1 MPKQAGKGSGKSAP
15 KREPVE
21 AKRRA
26 RAPVMP
32 RERLQDVE
40 PEELY
45 DEIDGADGGMPSD
58 DSDPDRVSPEDIYRD
73 EAGEGVGGE
82 GLVRKRSRKTAISEA
97 EAESMKR
104 IQALLEKHMD
114 EEPPRKKGRQAGEKK
129 FDLVEHTA
137 DVGVQAYG
145 ETVSQAFENAALGM
159 FSIITDPARV
169 APNQDF
175 QVIVEG
181 ENLKELLQD
190 WLSQL
195 LILSQVQG
203 MLFSGFKVELKNED
217 GKFRLTGQAIGE
229 PVDPDRHV
237 YKTEIKAVTHH
248 MLEVHDNPPKVKV
261 LFDL

>member
-1 MPKQAGKGSGKSAP
+1 MPKDAKKGSGKSALRRGAEGP
-15 KREPVE
+15 KM
-21 AKRRA
+21 RA
-26 RAPVMP
+26 NAPAIRSV
-32 RERLQDVE
+32 RSQRVE

-45 DEIDGADGGMPSD
+45 EEMAGQEPSD
-58 DSDPDRVSPEDIYRD
+58 ESDPDRVAPEDIYRD
-73 EAGEGVGGE
+73 EADDGLGGE
-82 GLVRKRSRKTAISEA
+82 GLARKHARKTVISET
-97 EAESMKR
+97 EAKSIKR
-104 IQALLEKHMD
+104 IQELLEKHMD
-114 EEPPRKKGRQAGEKK
+114 DEPPRKKGRQSKEKK

-159 FSIITDPARV
+159 FSIITDTSRV
-169 APNQDF
+169 VPNQDF

-181 ENLKELLQD
+181 ENLKEVLQD

-203 MLFSGFKVELKNED
+203 MLFSGFKVELKPLD
-217 GKFRLTGQAIGE
+217 GKFALTGQAIGE
-229 PVDPDRHV
+229 PIDPDRHI

-248 MLEVHDNPPKVKV
+248 MLEVYDNPPKVKV

>member
-1 MPKQAGKGSGKSAP
+1 MPSG
-15 KREPVE
+15 RI
-21 AKRRA
+21 R
-26 RAPVMP
+26 
-32 RERLQDVE
+32 DIE
-40 PEELY
+40 PEERY
-45 DEIDGADGGMPSD
+45 EEMDGVDGEMPSD
-58 DSDPDRVSPEDIYRD
+58 DTESGRVSPEDIYRD
-73 EAGEGVGGE
+73 EAEDGAGGE
-82 GLVRKRSRKTAISEA
+82 GPVRKRSRKTAISES

-104 IQALLEKHMD
+104 IQALLEKHMGD
-114 EEPPRKKGRQAGEKK
+114 EPRRKGGRQTIVKK

-159 FSIITDPARV
+159 FSIITDPSKV
-169 APNQDF
+169 APNKDF

-181 ENLKELLQD
+181 ENLKEVLQD

-203 MLFSGFKVELKNED
+203 MLFSGFKVELKTAD
-217 GKFRLTGQAIGE
+217 GRFMLTGEAIGE

-248 MLEVHDNPPKVKV
+248 MLEVHENPPKVKV